1 MNGRINWMDW
11 AKFLSVA
18 LVVPVHIPHTI
29 GDQPVTWFMVF
40 LLAVLMFNSG
50 YLKKVEG
57 SSTKS
62 GDISHSFIP
71 ISFFSFNSFI
81 PHFKKYWHQLGIPY
95 LLYNVVFYPYWLVK
109 FYAEHG
115 TMPTLP
121 EALRPVWGAV
131 LLQANNCFAEE
142 LNAVTWFIAALFIMR
157 LLLDCCLRLR
167 HGHWLMSLL
176 CLLCMALYVVSK
188 ATGFTTHYVTVG
200 IFKSLPFYYLGFLC
214 RNFRKPLLSLFPSSR
229 KVAGVG
235 LGFLLTL
242 LLSILLFQWHA
253 GCEANFPL
261 HMLTYFPTVLFGVLA
276 FTLFCRLLDGIHS
289 QVVVNYS
296 NGTMAFIGLHWMVT
310 GIIRYGILKPL
321 FHVPADFLYSPWQ
334 AYLLAL
340 VVTLLLYPVI
350 VLFLKKAPWML
361 GKQASKK

>member
-18 LVVPVHIPHTI
+18 LVVPVHIPHAT

-50 YLKKVEG
+50 YLKKEEG
-57 SSTKS
+57 RKLSDE
-62 GDISHSFIP
+62 DISYSSFLR
-71 ISFFSFNSFI
+71 S
-81 PHFKKYWHQLGIPY
+81 HFKKYWYQLGIPY

-115 TMPTLP
+115 TMPALS
-121 EALRPVWGAV
+121 EALRPVWGTL
-131 LLQANNCFAEE
+131 LLQANTSFAEE
-142 LNAVTWFIAALFIMR
+142 LNGVTWFIAALFIMR

-167 HGHWLMSLL
+167 HGHWLMTLL

-188 ATGFTTHYVTVG
+188 ATGFTTHYVAVG

-214 RNFRKPLLSLFPSSR
+214 RNFLKPLSSLSLLPSPR
-229 KVAGVG
+229 EG
-235 LGFLLTL
+235 LRVVLWQFLTL
-242 LLSILLFQWHA
+242 LFSILLFQWHA
-253 GCEANFPL
+253 GCEENFPL

-276 FTLFCRLLDGIHS
+276 FTLFCQLLDGIHS

-310 GIIRYGILKPL
+310 GIIRYAILKPL
-321 FHVPADFLYSPWQ
+321 FHVPADYLYTPWQ

-340 VVTLLLYPVI
+340 IVTLLLYPVI
-350 VLFLKKAPWML
+350 ILFLQKAPWML
-361 GKQASKK
+361 GKQARKK